1 MKPQTFASVSTITP
15 ELIRN
20 CKRCSHELAP
30 GALVCGQCH
39 ALVHS
44 EKLDQLAAE
53 AKQLEAQGDLRQ
65 AREYWLMGL
74 PLLPANSRQ
83 ASWIQDHARSLDT
96 AANRI
101 QPAPKS
107 ENKWAQKLGPV
118 GPVAILLAKS
128 KVLLTAI
135 FKLKFLLSF
144 VAFIGIYW
152 AAFGMW
158 FGVGFA
164 MLILI
169 HEMGHFIDIKR
180 RGLPA
185 EMPVFLPG
193 LGAYVRWQ
201 ALGVPLETR
210 AAISLAGPLAG
221 LFAALACAAL
231 WWQTG
236 NPLWAALARASAVLN
251 LLNLIPVWVLDGG
264 QAALALSKTERIV
277 LLSIC
282 LALWLVLGE
291 NMFFLVALG
300 FGYQVFFAGHLPA
313 RPSRATTI
321 YFAAVLTAL
330 GVMAWLIPGQGLGN

>member
-1 MKPQTFASVSTITP
+1 MSTITP
-15 ELIRN
+15 DLIRN

-30 GALVCGQCH
+30 GVLVCDRCQ
-39 ALVHS
+39 ALVHA
-44 EKLDQLAAE
+44 EKLEQLAAE
-53 AKQLEAQGDLRQ
+53 AKELEALGDLRQ
-65 AREYWLMGL
+65 ARERWLMGL

-83 ASWIQDHARSLDT
+83 ANWIQDHARALDS
-96 AANRI
+96 AADKL
-101 QPAPKS
+101 QPAPPS
-107 ENKWAQKLGPV
+107 DNKWAQKLGPI

-144 VAFIGIYW
+144 FAFVGIYW
-152 AAFGMW
+152 AAFGMM

-164 MLILI
+164 VLILI

-221 LFAALACAAL
+221 FFASLACVLL
-231 WWQTG
+231 WLQTG
-236 NPLWAALARASAVLN
+236 NPLWAALARAGAVLN

-277 LLSIC
+277 LLTAC
-282 LALWLVLGE
+282 LGLWLVLGE

-300 FGYQVFFAGHLPA
+300 FGYQAFFAGNLPA

-321 YFAAVLTAL
+321 YFIAVLTAL
-330 GVMAWLIPGQGLGN
+330 GLMIRMLPVQGIGPLR